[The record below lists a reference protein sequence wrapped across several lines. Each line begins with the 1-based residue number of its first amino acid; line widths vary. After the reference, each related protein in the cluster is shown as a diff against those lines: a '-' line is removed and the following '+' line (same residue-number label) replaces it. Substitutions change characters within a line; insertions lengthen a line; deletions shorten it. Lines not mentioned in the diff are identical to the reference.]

1 MVDLWYLLALFL
13 VLIVQVA
20 RSAGSL
26 EKLSSELCLTQGFSS
41 NLLCS
46 ACGNLGEFKLN
57 ELEGTCR
64 QCCQDDAEEDNF
76 TPFHHAHLE
85 VCGCKLGRFP
95 QIQAFVKGDRPK
107 KYPNLKIKYLRGADP
122 VLKFLDE
129 KNKVIETL
137 SIEKWNTDSVDE
149 FLMERLKPSH

>member
-1 MVDLWYLLALFL
+1 MGPSSLRGCFYEKTNKAKQSGDYNFS
-13 VLIVQVA
+13 IVILPLQVA

-64 QCCQDDAEEDNF
+64 QCCQDDTEEDNF
-76 TPFHHAHLE
+76 TVSSSCASSVSFH
-85 VCGCKLGRFP
+85 
-95 QIQAFVKGDRPK
+95 
-107 KYPNLKIKYLRGADP
+107 
-122 VLKFLDE
+122 FL
-129 KNKVIETL
+129 
-137 SIEKWNTDSVDE
+137 
-149 FLMERLKPSH
+149 